1 MALLKVHAGIQFP
14 FFAVSDARK
23 SSADFGAGDAMNPG
37 DGHGIRHRSYRSRG
51 SLAHSPELQLIY
63 DTAPIGLAF
72 LSPDCRYVMIN
83 KHLTEICGISV
94 ADHIGRSVRE
104 TVPQVAEQV
113 ELIVKTILQ
122 TGTPITGIEVNG
134 QRPDGSNSDRVWIT
148 YWHPLKD
155 RNGEV
160 VGINVAAEEITERKR
175 AEADLAASEERL
187 RDLNKELADRVE
199 ARAQE
204 RDRVWNLSQDLLVV
218 FDPDGNI
225 LNVNPAWQSTL
236 GWSPDDLVGN
246 SIASLVHPDDRA
258 RSSVARDNL
267 IAGRKTRYFENRM
280 VCKDGSYRWLSW
292 FAVPDRGL
300 IYATGRDITNLKQA
314 QEQLH
319 TLRQEFANASRRTT
333 MGAMTAS
340 IAHEIKQPLA
350 VIVTSANA
358 GLRWLKR
365 SEPNLAE
372 ARGNLDQIVKAG
384 HRITEVIDGIRA
396 MFGKE
401 SGKTSVVDLRLL
413 VGEVLAIAQGELETH
428 QILLRNDMDD
438 GLPSVMAT
446 RVQLQQ
452 VILNLINNAVE
463 AMSAVS
469 GRERCLTIASSL
481 DPAGVTM
488 TVADTGPGIDPTHLD
503 RIFDP
508 FFTTK
513 AHGMGLGLSICRS
526 IVEAHGGTLR
536 VSPASPFG
544 TVFHLTLPIP
554 AAGS

>member
-1 MALLKVHAGIQFP
+1 MAYGTDHSVPAGP
-14 FFAVSDARK
+14 
-23 SSADFGAGDAMNPG
+23 
-37 DGHGIRHRSYRSRG
+37 
-51 SLAHSPELQLIY
+51 LAHSPELQLIY
-63 DTAPIGLAF
+63 ETAPIGLAF
-72 LSPDCRYVMIN
+72 LSTDCRYVTIN

-113 ELIVKTILQ
+113 ELIVKTILD
-122 TGTPITGIEVNG
+122 TGAPITGIEVNG

-155 RNGEV
+155 RSGEV
-160 VGINVAAEEITERKR
+160 IGINVAAEEITERKR
-175 AEADLAASEERL
+175 AEADLAASEARL
-187 RDLNKELADRVE
+187 RDLNKELAERVE

-218 FDPDGNI
+218 FDAGGNI

-236 GWSPDDLVGN
+236 GWSPDDLIGK

-258 RSSVARDNL
+258 RSSLARDNL
-267 IAGRKTRYFENRM
+267 VAGRETRHFENRM
-280 VCKDGSYRWLSW
+280 VCKDGSYRWQSW

-300 IYATGRDITNLKQA
+300 IYATGRDITSLKQA

-365 SEPNLAE
+365 AEPNLAE
-372 ARGNLDQIVKAG
+372 ARANLDQIVKAG

-396 MFGKE
+396 MFGKD
-401 SGKTSVVDLRLL
+401 SGKTSVVDLRQL
-413 VGEVLAIAQGELETH
+413 VSEVLALTQGELETH
-428 QILLRNDMDD
+428 QILLRNDMSD
-438 GLPSVMAT
+438 GLPQVMAT

-452 VILNLINNAVE
+452 VILNLVMNAIE
-463 AMSAVS
+463 AMSSVT
-469 GRERCLTIASSL
+469 GRERWLTIASSL
-481 DPAGVTM
+481 DPQASLTI
-488 TVADTGPGIDPTHLD
+488 TVEDTGIGIDPVHRD

-513 AHGMGLGLSICRS
+513 SHGMGLGLSICRS
-526 IVEAHGGTLR
+526 IVEAHGGALW
-536 VSPASPFG
+536 VSSGNPFG
-544 TVFHLTLPIP
+544 TVFHLTLPMP
-554 AAGS
+554 TARTAS